1 MGRIDGNLVI
11 AVALTLCLIGLIAAS
26 LSIQDSFFL
35 IFMLVTVAV
44 GAGMLYV
51 FFPGKRLFSIA
62 FANYLAIYACLFAV
76 FVEENFRSTS
86 QWAIH
91 IGFIL
96 PVVAF
101 LAGVRLQH
109 TRIEEILHAD
119 DAEEDRNLARIVLW
133 LVPVF
138 AIGLI
143 SFTLPWFELTIFQ
156 ANLSFLVSMA
166 AIAAIVGAVSRDV
179 CRFVIETSELF
190 EGFNRRLS
198 QLIAPIFAFFTVYS
212 LIVIVFAG
220 LYRVVDL
227 YGPGEHFR
235 VEGTIR
241 NITFPESIYFS
252 LVTLSTVGY
261 GDIVPLSSLV
271 RGLVLV
277 EIVMGVLFLMFGVSE
292 LMSHSREHR
301 RNGKR

>member
-1 MGRIDGNLVI
+1 MGRPDGNLVI
-11 AVALTLCLIGLIAAS
+11 AVILTLALVTLIAAS
-26 LSIQDSFFL
+26 LSIRDTFFL

-44 GAGMLYV
+44 GAGMLAL

-62 FANYLAIYACLFAV
+62 FANYLAIYACLFAI

-86 QWAIH
+86 LWAIH
-91 IGFIL
+91 LGFIL

-101 LAGVRLQH
+101 LAGVRLQ
-109 TRIEEILHAD
+109 RQRVERILHGAP
-119 DAEEDRNLARIVLW
+119 EEDRDLARIVLW

-138 AIGLI
+138 AIGLL
-143 SFTLPWFELTIFQ
+143 SFTLPWFDLGATLGDIV
-156 ANLSFLVSMA
+156 FLVAMA
-166 AIAAIVGAVSRDV
+166 AIAAIVAAVSRDV
-179 CRFVIETSELF
+179 CRFVVETSELF

-198 QLIAPIFAFFTVYS
+198 RLIAPIFAFFTVYS

-220 LYRVVDL
+220 LYRVVDR

-235 VEGTIR
+235 VEGAVR
-241 NITFPESIYFS
+241 DITFPESIYFS

-261 GDIVPLSSLV
+261 GDIVPLSNLV

-277 EIVMGVLFLMFGVSE
+277 EIVMGVLLLMFGVSE
-292 LMSHSREHR
+292 LMSHSRAHR
-301 RNGKR
+301 PDDR